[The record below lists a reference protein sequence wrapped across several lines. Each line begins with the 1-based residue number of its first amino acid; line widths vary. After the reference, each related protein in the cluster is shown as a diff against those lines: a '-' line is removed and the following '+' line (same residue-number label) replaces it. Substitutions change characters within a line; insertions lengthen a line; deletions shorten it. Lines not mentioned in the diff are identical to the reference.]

1 MKKEEDRRGWKIKMR
16 MEGVNYRRRG
26 RRGKTGCLKRREGME
41 DDEDEE
47 DKDGRGM

>member
-1 MKKEEDRRGWKIKMR
+1 MMVRRS
-16 MEGVNYRRRG
+16 YRRR